1 VFWTF
6 STILGFLYRI
16 VSNTWSFLASVWSPD
31 RMPDVQ
37 HWRITV
43 PPISLHALTCK
54 NLEDTVLSLYKLYNC
69 YGCYASMWW
78 CMKLDF
84 VSKAINMLYWAI
96 CHGWTPLSLN
106 HWGEKDDYFDS
117 LESAATSIK
126 NILSDLVNKS
136 NWGCVWGRIKIYL
149 VMKLLFL
156 FVSCNLLLQS

>member
-1 VFWTF
+1 LDIFHHLGIFVPHCFKHLVFF
-6 STILGFLYRI
+6 SFSLKP
-16 VSNTWSFLASVWSPD
+16 SQNTWHATLEDNSSPYFFTYINLQEF
-31 RMPDVQ
+31 RRYCP
-37 HWRITV
+37 ITV
-43 PPISLHALTCK
+43 QIIQLLW
-54 NLEDTVLSLYKLYNC
+54 VLCRHVL
-69 YGCYASMWW
+69 

-126 NILSDLVNKS
+126 NILSDLVIKN

-156 FVSCNLLLQS
+156 FVSCNFLLQS